1 MILPSKLYFSLTISF
16 HVYVHIYIYYYH
28 LTRRE
33 LNPETIPQHITQ
45 TSNEQTE
52 QIPISET
59 HDRLFEVR
67 DQLDQSSTV
76 RKQPVNAKI
85 RKENSRTNASG
96 QIQHKSSVKR

>member
-1 MILPSKLYFSLTISF
+1 MHIY
-16 HVYVHIYIYYYH
+16 IYIYYYH
-28 LTRRE
+28 LIRRE

-59 HDRLFEVR
+59 HDQLFEVR
-67 DQLDQSSTV
+67 DQLDQLSTV

-85 RKENSRTNASG
+85 RKEHSRTNASG
-96 QIQHKSSVKR
+96 QLQHKSSIKR